1 MCVCVCLLFYAID
14 LAYPHKTHP
23 SMCSSASHASMVQIA
38 PVVLVVQQPGFQDY
52 LIERKWW
59 SYHQEWWQKPAMVM
73 SPLKI
78 MDFTSKDCDFN
89 GFYQQN
95 GDLAWFFWDFTRKDA
110 DFTSQSL
117 EPTNESQGINQ
128 QNLNRPPTNS
138 EVTKKDAELTTK
150 NGGMLPRIRNMA
162 L

>member
-1 MCVCVCLLFYAID
+1 
-14 LAYPHKTHP
+14 
-23 SMCSSASHASMVQIA
+23 MCSSASHASMVQIA

-52 LIERKWW
+52 LQTQVNRLGPDRGKLGVILPPRMVTL
-59 SYHQEWWQKPAMVM
+59 PAMVM

-117 EPTNESQGINQ
+117 EPTNESQGIDQ
-128 QNLNRPPTNS
+128 QNLNRPPTNG